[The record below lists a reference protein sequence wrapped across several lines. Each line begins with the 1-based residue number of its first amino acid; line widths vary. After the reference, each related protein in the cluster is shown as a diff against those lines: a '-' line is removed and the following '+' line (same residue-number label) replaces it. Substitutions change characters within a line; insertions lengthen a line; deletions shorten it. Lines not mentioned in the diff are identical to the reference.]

1 VVLVLDCARVSQSVA
16 ATVLGFQ
23 TLDPS
28 ITIAGVLLNNVGS
41 VKHET
46 LLRTALAPLE
56 TKIFGVVPRS
66 TSLTHPSRHLGL
78 VQAKE
83 RPDLETFLEDAA
95 DLVARSVDL
104 DALAKAARPLPLP
117 KTPGSLPPPAQTIAI
132 AQDEAFAFS
141 YPHLLQD
148 WRTAGANL
156 TFFSP
161 LADER
166 VPKAELV
173 FLPGGYPELHA
184 GRLAAAVQFLESLRK
199 AAQHADIY
207 GECGGYMVLGH
218 GLTDADGNRHQM
230 AGLLDL
236 ETSFAARRLHL
247 GYRELTTQHAPLT
260 GTYRGHEF
268 HYATTLKAEGK
279 PLFTA
284 KDTFG
289 IDLPDMGLVNGLV
302 SGSFAHIIDRVVEN

>member
-1 VVLVLDCARVSQSVA
+1 
-16 ATVLGFQ
+16 
-23 TLDPS
+23 
-28 ITIAGVLLNNVGS
+28 
-41 VKHET
+41 
-46 LLRTALAPLE
+46 
-56 TKIFGVVPRS
+56 
-66 TSLTHPSRHLGL
+66 
-78 VQAKE
+78 
-83 RPDLETFLEDAA
+83 
-95 DLVARSVDL
+95 
-104 DALAKAARPLPLP
+104 
-117 KTPGSLPPPAQTIAI
+117 
-132 AQDEAFAFS
+132 
-141 YPHLLQD
+141 
-148 WRTAGANL
+148 
-156 TFFSP
+156 
-161 LADER
+161 
-166 VPKAELV
+166 
-173 FLPGGYPELHA
+173 
-184 GRLAAAVQFLESLRK
+184 
-199 AAQHADIY
+199 
-207 GECGGYMVLGH
+207 MVLGH